1 MAQISM
7 KKLDAAMKSV
17 KDVET
22 VAVTIGAGDDS
33 IDVTVK
39 KRIQFADMIDLINTV
54 VDNVVTAFGYFP
66 EKLEMALTANVLSY
80 YTNLK
85 DDLGT
90 DRVAALLWGGQY
102 AEIVG
107 CIDALQYE
115 VIRTSVDEKI
125 DYLLKKSIAG
135 TERQIAK
142 AADQIQAAADA
153 FKLIEEEL
161 SNIGT
166 DKFKAAVENLGSI
179 TPAQLIDVM
188 GPKHES

>member
-17 KDVET
+17 KDIET
-22 VAVTIGAGDDS
+22 VTVTIGAGDDS

-39 KRIQFADMIDLINTV
+39 KRIQFADMIDLINAV

-102 AEIVG
+102 TEIVG

-125 DYLLKKSIAG
+125 DYLLEKSIAG

-142 AADQIQAAADA
+142 AADQIQATADA

-179 TPAQLIDVM
+179 TPAQLVDVM

>member
-22 VAVTIGAGDDS
+22 VTVTIGAGDDS

-102 AEIVG
+102 
-107 CIDALQYE
+107 L
-115 VIRTSVDEKI
+115 S
-125 DYLLKKSIAG
+125 
-135 TERQIAK
+135 
-142 AADQIQAAADA
+142 
-153 FKLIEEEL
+153 LIH
-161 SNIGT
+161 I
-166 DKFKAAVENLGSI
+166 
-179 TPAQLIDVM
+179 
-188 GPKHES
+188 